1 MDIMEKIREIYAAL
15 DRVQVHG
22 RQNVN
27 LVGFAMDTL
36 DDMYAYLASQKPAEV
51 HEETSQ
57 KPAEGHKEE
66 E

>member
-1 MDIMEKIREIYAAL
+1 MDIMEQIREVYAAL

-27 LVGFAMDTL
+27 LIGFAMNTL

-51 HEETSQ
+51 HEEASQ
-57 KPAEGHKEE
+57 KPAEVHKEE